1 MSAVGLAPR
10 MPLRIGSKAD
20 YAMVLNYADLVK
32 QNFKN
37 LVLTNPGERIM
48 DIEFGVGLRR
58 FLFEMN
64 GQSTYDE
71 ISARISQQVAL
82 YMPFLNVRSVQFGAT
97 DEGIDNSQVT
107 IAIAYEI
114 VPLNV
119 QDVLSLDSITTA
131 ATFF

>member
-1 MSAVGLAPR
+1 
-10 MPLRIGSKAD
+10 
-20 YAMVLNYADLVK
+20 
-32 QNFKN
+32 
-37 LVLTNPGERIM
+37 
-48 DIEFGVGLRR
+48 
-58 FLFEMN
+58 
-64 GQSTYDE
+64 
-71 ISARISQQVAL
+71 
-82 YMPFLNVRSVQFGAT
+82 MPFLNVRSVQFGAT